1 MQAHLEEVHHQL
13 REQERDIE
21 QRVLVVKEAL
31 KRVRE
36 GHGNDE
42 MDSQ

>member
-1 MQAHLEEVHHQL
+1 VHHQL